1 MQISKN
7 TALIAPKNLFSRLF
21 EQQNNDKFADIFDET
36 LLDVTRANN
45 DIFSVLR
52 QEEAVAFIL
61 SNYAYCWTTSE

>member
-7 TALIAPKNLFSRLF
+7 TALIAPKNLLSRLF

-36 LLDVTRANN
+36 LLDVARANN

-61 SNYAYCWTTSE
+61 SNYACCWTTSE